1 MSVFKL
7 LAGAEAPTQL
17 VPVIHVVEAAAA
29 LQSIV
34 AACAEIATQT
44 THPHA
49 ITRRV
54 WRRKTQPV
62 EASNVWEGITGLRI
76 SRARTIILV
85 FADFY
90 HGRRRSAQPADPP
103 FVLHIVSGSRCM
115 ARD

>member
-49 ITRRV
+49 ITRRI

-62 EASNVWEGITGLRI
+62 EVSNIWEGITGLRI
-76 SRARTIILV
+76 SSSGAILMV
-85 FADFY
+85 LTGFVAPFAFGESLQQPSG
-90 HGRRRSAQPADPP
+90 GRHPDGELCLP
-103 FVLHIVSGSRCM
+103 
-115 ARD
+115 